1 MKLIIVGYIYKV
13 CSGYFQVKISD
24 KFYEV
29 FFMSKEIQL
38 STELINNVFAAV
50 AKHDNGVEEDLMVGL
65 QYLSAIIGYFSA
77 EYPGTEKD
85 RHDLLAQL
93 AAFAVSVGDDRA
105 KSLPTEQPQQAANDS
120 AKVEMSKGKS
130 AATDDPAVGIW
141 KPSK

>member
-1 MKLIIVGYIYKV
+1 
-13 CSGYFQVKISD
+13 
-24 KFYEV
+24 
-29 FFMSKEIQL
+29 MSKEIKL
-38 STELINNVFAAV
+38 STELINNVFAAI

-105 KSLPTEQPQQAANDS
+105 QSMPAQQQQAANDS

-130 AATDDPAVGIW
+130 TATDDPAVGIW

>member
-1 MKLIIVGYIYKV
+1 M
-13 CSGYFQVKISD
+13 SD

-29 FFMSKEIQL
+29 FLMSKEIQL
-38 STELINNVFAAV
+38 STELINNVFAAI

-105 KSLPTEQPQQAANDS
+105 QSMPAQQQQAANDS

-130 AATDDPAVGIW
+130 TATDDPAVGIW

>member
-1 MKLIIVGYIYKV
+1 
-13 CSGYFQVKISD
+13 
-24 KFYEV
+24 
-29 FFMSKEIQL
+29 MSKEIQL
-38 STELINNVFAAV
+38 STELINNVFAAIS
-50 AKHDNGVEEDLMVGL
+50 KHDNGVEEDLMVGL

-105 KSLPTEQPQQAANDS
+105 KSLPAEQPQQAANDA
-120 AKVEMSKGKS
+120 AKVEMSKGQS
-130 AATDDPAVGIW
+130 ATTDDPAVGIW